1 MALTHGWPVEVS
13 PDHQVFPGAPQ
24 LGQLPAPL
32 PALEVGVAPGR
43 HVLAEEVAAVAQ
55 AQELGGAGVVV
66 QQGRRPGG
74 PTFSCN

>member
-13 PDHQVFPGAPQ
+13 PDHQVFPRALH

-32 PALEVGVAPGR
+32 LAEEVGVAPGR

-66 QQGRRPGG
+66 QQGRRAWGR
-74 PTFSCN
+74 TFSCN